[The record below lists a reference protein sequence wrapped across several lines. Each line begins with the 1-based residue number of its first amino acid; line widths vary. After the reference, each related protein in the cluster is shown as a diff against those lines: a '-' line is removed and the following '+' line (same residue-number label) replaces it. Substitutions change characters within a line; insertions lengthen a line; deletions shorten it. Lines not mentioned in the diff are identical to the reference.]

1 MPIMNQ
7 QLPGSNPSAGLPPAS
22 GAGFNPSMGMPPTP
36 DAGVPP
42 QGGAT
47 DPSAPITPEQRA
59 ELVHKLDSVKQGY
72 SKWQSMRFAL
82 GNKANEAKR
91 DQLRQVFQVFQS
103 KGINLNDPQAVK
115 GYLEQLRQESPQNY
129 QALSSAL
136 DYLLSNENEQSPEQQ
151 SDSGPEL
158 PGGPDLSGGDSGAAD
173 AGAGDAVQAPDGFNP
188 GGPQA

>member
-7 QLPGSNPSAGLPPAS
+7 QMPAMPPS
-22 GAGFNPSMGMPPTP
+22 GAGAGMQPMGTPPAP
-36 DAGVPP
+36 DVAGMPP
-42 QGGAT
+42 QGGMPT

-91 DQLRQVFQVFQS
+91 DQLRQVFQIFQS
-103 KGINLNDPQAVK
+103 KGINLNDTAAVK
-115 GYLEQLRQESPQNY
+115 TYLEQLRQSSPQNY

-136 DYLLSNENEQSPEQQ
+136 DYLLNNENEQSPEQQ
-151 SDSGPEL
+151 SDLEQSGDEISATPS
-158 PGGPDLSGGDSGAAD
+158 DDSISAT
-173 AGAGDAVQAPDGFNP
+173 QA
-188 GGPQA
+188 